1 MILLPASFFDY
12 SFSRNS
18 ADKGVIE
25 RKRGKK
31 KKGEEGRNDG
41 RKEQFFIVFEW
52 ITRAKLCGY
61 LVRLVPTD

>member
-25 RKRGKK
+25 KRREKEEGKK
-31 KKGEEGRNDG
+31 KK
-41 RKEQFFIVFEW
+41 KE
-52 ITRAKLCGY
+52 K
-61 LVRLVPTD
+61 

>member
-1 MILLPASFFDY
+1 MILLPASFFGY

-25 RKRGKK
+25 KRREKEEEERKRGK
-31 KKGEEGRNDG
+31 DG

-52 ITRAKLCGY
+52 TTRAKLCGY